1 MLSLRSALQEH
12 LSTAKRSHKQWLLNK
27 ETDMYNNGTGTVNTG
42 ALTGIILSSVVFSLI
57 AIIFAVVIYWRI
69 FSKAGYSGAL
79 GILMLIP
86 IVNIIMLCI
95 LAFGQWPIY
104 KELNYL
110 RQQAA
115 QGQRYPSSPQQYPP
129 SSPAVL
135 PQQYPSSPQYPQ
147 YNQPQQGQPQPP
159 QHP

>member
-1 MLSLRSALQEH
+1 MP
-12 LSTAKRSHKQWLLNK
+12 
-27 ETDMYNNGTGTVNTG
+27 YNNGTGTVNSG
-42 ALTGIILSSVVFSLI
+42 ALAAIILSSVIFSLV

-104 KELNYL
+104 KELDYL
-110 RQQAA
+110 RQQVA
-115 QGQRYPSSPQQYPP
+115 QGQRYPSSPQQYP
-129 SSPAVL
+129 
-135 PQQYPSSPQYPQ
+135 SSPQYPHYVQPQQ
-147 YNQPQQGQPQPP
+147 YNQPQPCQQPQPP
-159 QHP
+159 QNR

>member
-1 MLSLRSALQEH
+1 MPQDQGSYQAATAAAGVMTLIMLLIGLA
-12 LSTAKRSHKQWLLNK
+12 
-27 ETDMYNNGTGTVNTG
+27 V
-42 ALTGIILSSVVFSLI
+42 IVFS
-57 AIIFAVVIYWRI
+57 VVIYWKI

-79 GILMLIP
+79 GLLMFVP
-86 IVNIIMLCI
+86 IANIIVLCI
-95 LAFGQWPIY
+95 LAFGNWPIY

-110 RQQAA
+110 RQQVA

-147 YNQPQQGQPQPP
+147 YGQPQQYSQPQSG
-159 QHP
+159 

>member
-1 MLSLRSALQEH
+1 
-12 LSTAKRSHKQWLLNK
+12 
-27 ETDMYNNGTGTVNTG
+27 MYNSGTSTVNTG
-42 ALTGIILSSVVFSLI
+42 ALTGIILSSVIFSLV

-86 IVNIIMLCI
+86 IVNIVMLCI

-110 RQQAA
+110 RQQVA
-115 QGQRYPSSPQQYPP
+115 QGHQYPP
-129 SSPAVL
+129 S
-135 PQQYPSSPQYPQ
+135 PQQFPPPSSPQYPQ
-147 YNQPQQGQPQPP
+147 YGQPQQYSQPQPGQSPQPP
-159 QHP
+159 QYP

>member
-1 MLSLRSALQEH
+1 MP
-12 LSTAKRSHKQWLLNK
+12 
-27 ETDMYNNGTGTVNTG
+27 YNNGTGTVNNG
-42 ALTGIILSSVVFSLI
+42 ALAGIILSSVIFSLV

-86 IVNIIMLCI
+86 IVNIVMLCI

-115 QGQRYPSSPQQYPP
+115 RGQQYPP
-129 SSPAVL
+129 S
-135 PQQYPSSPQYPQ
+135 PQQFPSSPQYPQ
-147 YNQPQQGQPQPP
+147 YGQQQYSQPQPGQSPQPP
-159 QHP
+159 QYPQS

>member
-1 MLSLRSALQEH
+1 MP
-12 LSTAKRSHKQWLLNK
+12 
-27 ETDMYNNGTGTVNTG
+27 YNNGTGTVNSG
-42 ALTGIILSSVVFSLI
+42 ALAGIILSSVIFSLV

-110 RQQAA
+110 RQQVA
-115 QGQRYPSSPQQYPP
+115 QGQRYPSSPQQYP
-129 SSPAVL
+129 
-135 PQQYPSSPQYPQ
+135 SSPQNPKPGR
-147 YNQPQQGQPQPP
+147 NLKLPRI
-159 QHP
+159 

>member
-1 MLSLRSALQEH
+1 
-12 LSTAKRSHKQWLLNK
+12 
-27 ETDMYNNGTGTVNTG
+27 MYNSGTSTVNTG
-42 ALTGIILSSVVFSLI
+42 ALTGIILSSVIFSLV

-86 IVNIIMLCI
+86 IVNIVMLCI

-110 RQQAA
+110 RQQVA
-115 QGQRYPSSPQQYPP
+115 QSH
-129 SSPAVL
+129 
-135 PQQYPSSPQYPQ
+135 QYPSSPQYPQ
-147 YNQPQQGQPQPP
+147 YGQP
-159 QHP
+159 

>member
-1 MLSLRSALQEH
+1 MP
-12 LSTAKRSHKQWLLNK
+12 
-27 ETDMYNNGTGTVNTG
+27 YNNGTGTVNSG
-42 ALTGIILSSVVFSLI
+42 ALAAIILSSVIFSLV

-86 IVNIIMLCI
+86 IVNIVMLCI

-110 RQQAA
+110 
-115 QGQRYPSSPQQYPP
+115 
-129 SSPAVL
+129 
-135 PQQYPSSPQYPQ
+135 
-147 YNQPQQGQPQPP
+147 
-159 QHP
+159 